1 MRENI
6 LHLFLSLDNRTC
18 NGFYLLKMEKTNFLQ
33 TMLAIYGKEFWN
45 LFFFVMVFLSMPN
58 DKLPTSIARITT
70 LATLPPY
77 IRQVTSNRP
86 SFVDVTIEQQEIATR
101 PRPGKNPHI
110 LYQEYIYHRSD
121 IVLNIRFEY
130 G

>member
-1 MRENI
+1 METNK
-6 LHLFLSLDNRTC
+6 LF
-18 NGFYLLKMEKTNFLQ
+18 
-33 TMLAIYGKEFWN
+33 LAIYGNKFEISP
-45 LFFFVMVFLSMPN
+45 FFVTVFLSIPN
-58 DKLPTSIARITT
+58 DKLSTSIARITT

-121 IVLNIRFEY
+121 IVLKEQYCICVH
-130 G
+130 

>member
-1 MRENI
+1 
-6 LHLFLSLDNRTC
+6 
-18 NGFYLLKMEKTNFLQ
+18 
-33 TMLAIYGKEFWN
+33 
-45 LFFFVMVFLSMPN
+45 MVFLSIPN
-58 DKLPTSIARITT
+58 NKLPTSIARITT

-121 IVLNIRFEY
+121 MHSAKSAVLYLFALKIEFKY
-130 G
+130 GGVDTRVSQTKDHLFLTIKLQAVDQSTVQF

>member
-1 MRENI
+1 
-6 LHLFLSLDNRTC
+6 
-18 NGFYLLKMEKTNFLQ
+18 
-33 TMLAIYGKEFWN
+33 MLAIYGKKRNF
-45 LFFFVMVFLSMPN
+45 LFFVTVILSIPN

-121 IVLNIRFEY
+121 IVLKGQYTNSLVKATF
-130 G
+130 GSGKKSC

>member
-1 MRENI
+1 
-6 LHLFLSLDNRTC
+6 
-18 NGFYLLKMEKTNFLQ
+18 MEKTNFLQ

>member
-1 MRENI
+1 
-6 LHLFLSLDNRTC
+6 
-18 NGFYLLKMEKTNFLQ
+18 
-33 TMLAIYGKEFWN
+33 MLAIYGKKNEISFI
-45 LFFFVMVFLSMPN
+45 FVMLFLSIPN
-58 DKLPTSIARITT
+58 NKLPTSIARITT

-110 LYQEYIYHRSD
+110 LYQEYI
-121 IVLNIRFEY
+121 
-130 G
+130 

>member
-1 MRENI
+1 MNKKKIEI
-6 LHLFLSLDNRTC
+6 SFFLMFFLS
-18 NGFYLLKMEKTNFLQ
+18 
-33 TMLAIYGKEFWN
+33 I
-45 LFFFVMVFLSMPN
+45 PN
-58 DKLPTSIARITT
+58 NKLPTSIARITT

>member
-1 MRENI
+1 MVS
-6 LHLFLSLDNRTC
+6 LS
-18 NGFYLLKMEKTNFLQ
+18 
-33 TMLAIYGKEFWN
+33 I
-45 LFFFVMVFLSMPN
+45 PN

-110 LYQEYIYHRSD
+110 LYQEYIYYRRD
-121 IVLNIRFEY
+121 IHSAKRAVLYLCTLKLEFKY
-130 G
+130 GGVHTSVPD

>member
-1 MRENI
+1 
-6 LHLFLSLDNRTC
+6 
-18 NGFYLLKMEKTNFLQ
+18 MEKNSKFE
-33 TMLAIYGKEFWN
+33 IS
-45 LFFFVMVFLSMPN
+45 FFFVMVFLSISN
-58 DKLPTSIARITT
+58 NKLPPLIARITT

-110 LYQEYIYHRSD
+110 LYQEYIYHRRD
-121 IVLNIRFEY
+121 IHSAKRAVL
-130 G
+130 